1 MQLYSKNIQQENALT
16 KEFKKY
22 TFEIWFLGM

>member
-1 MQLYSKNIQQENALT
+1 MQLYSKNIQENALT

-22 TFEIWFLGM
+22 TFEIWFLDM